1 MFGKK
6 MKKMGFGPHFDN
18 FYNKEAYQTR
28 SNGDLVVTILLPGIV
43 NDSLSIR
50 AKSSKMILK
59 AERKSEIKDITGQD
73 DVELVIDLED
83 TVMPNSAKA
92 KYTDGV
98 LTVSF
103 PLENPGYE
111 VEDINYE

>member
-6 MKKMGFGPHFDN
+6 AKKMGFGHYFND
-18 FYNKEAYQTR
+18 FFNKETYQTR

-50 AKSSKMILK
+50 AKSKKMILK

-92 KYTDGV
+92 NYKDGV
-98 LTVSF
+98 VTVSF